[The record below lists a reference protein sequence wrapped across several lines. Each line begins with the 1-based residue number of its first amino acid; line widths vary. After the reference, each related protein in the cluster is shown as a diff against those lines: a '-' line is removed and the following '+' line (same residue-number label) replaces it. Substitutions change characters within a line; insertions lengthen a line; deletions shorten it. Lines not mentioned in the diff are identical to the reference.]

1 MRRGYLG
8 QWGGHGLRKMMEG
21 VSLHPLQQLD
31 GEKKNEKQSV
41 TILSTWTHVISQS
54 GQEQIKLTNSLE

>member
-1 MRRGYLG
+1 
-8 QWGGHGLRKMMEG
+8 MEG